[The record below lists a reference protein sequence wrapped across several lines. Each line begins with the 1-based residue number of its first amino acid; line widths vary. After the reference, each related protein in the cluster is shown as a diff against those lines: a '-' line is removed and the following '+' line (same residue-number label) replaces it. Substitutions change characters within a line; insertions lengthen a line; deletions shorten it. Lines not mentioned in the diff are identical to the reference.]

1 MAGALEDLRYSLRS
15 LGKARGFVIAAV
27 LSLALGIGA
36 NTTIFTL
43 LNAVLWRP
51 LPVEA
56 PHRLAAVN
64 TLDPRNP
71 GLWPCSY
78 PNYRD
83 YRDHNQV
90 FSSLLLYSTITL
102 NLAGFGQ
109 PQLVTGQIVS
119 GNYFSTLGV
128 NPVVG
133 RGFLARGGR
142 QSGRVPGGGDRLRA
156 LDQAVWPG
164 PAGDGPHHQPER
176 PRVQH
181 CGRGAAGFSGTQ

>member
-43 LNAVLWRP
+43 LNAVLLRP

-56 PHRLAAVN
+56 PRPAGRRQYSRPAQPRPLA
-64 TLDPRNP
+64 LFLPQLSGLSGPQP
-71 GLWPCSY
+71 GLLFPA
-78 PNYRD
+78 PLLHHHPEPGRLRPTAIGHGTD
-83 YRDHNQV
+83 RLRQ
-90 FSSLLLYSTITL
+90 LLLHSRRE
-102 NLAGFGQ
+102 
-109 PQLVTGQIVS
+109 P
-119 GNYFSTLGV
+119 
-128 NPVVG
+128 
-133 RGFLARGGR
+133 RGGPRLFARGGR
-142 QSGRVPGGGDRLRA
+142 QSGRIPGGGDRLRA

-164 PAGDGPHHQPER
+164 PAGDGPHHHPER

-181 CGRGAAGFSGTQ
+181 CGRGAAGFSGTR